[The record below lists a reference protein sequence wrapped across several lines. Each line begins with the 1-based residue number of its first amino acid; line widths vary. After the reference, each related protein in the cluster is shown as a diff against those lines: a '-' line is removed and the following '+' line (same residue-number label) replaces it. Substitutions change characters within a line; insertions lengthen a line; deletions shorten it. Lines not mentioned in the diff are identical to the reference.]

1 MKDDLNIYLQ
11 RREKINAEINKV
23 SDKTRNGEEKR
34 NNLEEEMKTLS
45 KKIGDIKLQLRKMD
59 ALKNNF

>member
-1 MKDDLNIYLQ
+1 MKDNLNIYLQ

-45 KKIGDIKLQLRKMD
+45 KKIGDIKL
-59 ALKNNF
+59 